1 MSASTTQELFNIL
14 QTKQRANDF
23 IRLFDQIEGLSHHV
37 GGLDIGE
44 VLSSIYGDNKPNWV
58 NHFAKNISGLSSG
71 IIGESDM
78 RLLRKVREM
87 VENSTVVKVEIN
99 FIPSLEFIS
108 NIISTLKNKYDNM
121 DFIIDVDTVD
131 SLESGAIFYIEGNVI
146 DLTVRKKVTSYLT
159 TQDVINRYL

>member
-1 MSASTTQELFNIL
+1 
-14 QTKQRANDF
+14 
-23 IRLFDQIEGLSHHV
+23 
-37 GGLDIGE
+37 
-44 VLSSIYGDNKPNWV
+44 
-58 NHFAKNISGLSSG
+58 
-71 IIGESDM
+71 
-78 RLLRKVREM
+78 M